1 MRPPVILALGG
12 AAVLATGIFLAGDL
26 SIARIS
32 SSQSANSS
40 GPVQQ
45 AAATERTVTLQVDN
59 MYCASCPYIV
69 KQSLAAVPGVKDV
82 SVSFRNKTAIVTFDS
97 ARTNVAAL
105 TDATFEMGY
114 PSEVKS
120 Q

>member
-1 MRPPVILALGG
+1 MKPLFFVAMIGPALVAGG
-12 AAVLATGIFLAGDL
+12 VFVADDFSVARVAAP
-26 SIARIS
+26 
-32 SSQSANSS
+32 QSAGAS

-45 AAATERTVTLQVDN
+45 AAATERTVTLAVDN
-59 MYCASCPYIV
+59 VYCASCPYIV
-69 KQSLAAVPGVKDV
+69 KQSLAAAPGVKGV
-82 SVSFRNKTAIVTFDS
+82 SVSLRNTTAIVTFDG

>member
-1 MRPPVILALGG
+1 MKPLFV
-12 AAVLATGIFLAGDL
+12 AAVIGSALVAGGVLMAGDFKAAL
-26 SIARIS
+26 VASPR
-32 SSQSANSS
+32 SADAS

-45 AAATERTVTLQVDN
+45 AAASERKVALQVDS

-69 KQSLAAVPGVKDV
+69 KQSLAAVPGVKGV
-82 SVSFRNKTAIVTFDS
+82 SVSFRDKTAIVTFDG

>member
-1 MRPPVILALGG
+1 MKPL
-12 AAVLATGIFLAGDL
+12 FLAAIIGSALVAGGVFVAGDFGV
-26 SIARIS
+26 ARVAS
-32 SSQSANSS
+32 PQSAGAS
-40 GPVQQ
+40 GPVRQ
-45 AAATERTVTLQVDN
+45 AATERTVTLGLDN

-69 KQSLAAVPGVKDV
+69 KQSLAAVPGVNDV
-82 SVSFRNKTAIVTFDS
+82 SVWFGNKTAVVTFDG
-97 ARTNVAAL
+97 ARTDVTAL